1 MTPPRVA
8 VYATHRPFR
17 TACDA
22 LLRDAGARVRVASRQ
37 AELAKAIGKGTIA
50 VIIAGDDGH
59 DVEVARAVAA
69 TSAAVVT
76 VLQRAPGESIEEI
89 VARALAATTPASAS
103 TPAVD
108 QPRSS
113 K

>member
-22 LLRDAGARVRVASRQ
+22 LLRDAGVPVRVASRQ

-50 VIIAGDDGH
+50 VIIAGDDCH
-59 DVEVARAVAA
+59 DGEVARAVAA

-76 VLQRAPGESIEEI
+76 VMQRAPGESIEGI
-89 VARALAATTPASAS
+89 VARALAATTPA
-103 TPAVD
+103 VD